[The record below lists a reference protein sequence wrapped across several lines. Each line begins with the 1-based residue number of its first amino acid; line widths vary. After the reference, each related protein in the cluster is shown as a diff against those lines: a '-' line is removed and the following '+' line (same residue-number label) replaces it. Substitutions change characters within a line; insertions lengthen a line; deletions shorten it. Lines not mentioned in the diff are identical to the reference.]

1 MNPTDEA
8 EILGLLGGPGERLAA
23 ELSSRSRTGRPPSE
37 DTPPTSVTGIPVTGI
52 DSTEEKTMTKVEA
65 EIAAKHLAR
74 ADRGY
79 AYAIQTSETTWIV
92 RQNKPLLR
100 GSGRVIEVREDG
112 LTYCA

>member
-79 AYAIQTSETTWIV
+79 AVMLFIV
-92 RQNKPLLR
+92 IDITKVSFSLLNQ
-100 GSGRVIEVREDG
+100 SI
-112 LTYCA
+112 